1 MDRISKIIKLCQ
13 KVGHEYVQMNLTL
26 QDIFRKLVFKG
37 FDDVSEIEIS
47 MCSGGEIILVY
58 YGGEMDEKS
67 IIYAMESKGYI
78 TEDDFIGVNK
88 PYGTDLER

>member
-1 MDRISKIIKLCQ
+1 MDRISRINKLCR
-13 KVGHEYVQMNLTL
+13 KAELEYAQMNTTL
-26 QDIFRKLVFKG
+26 QDIFRNLVFKG

-58 YGGEMDEKS
+58 YEGEMDVNS

-88 PYGTDLER
+88 PYGTDLE